1 MNFVDFCAG
10 IGGFRLG
17 LEKLGGK
24 SVYSCDIDEK
34 CEETYFAN
42 FGTYFDA
49 KDIAS
54 VDSNVLPEHKI
65 FCAGFPCQPFSIAG
79 KRKGFSDSR
88 SNVFNQIIR
97 LVQKSRPEVV
107 FLENVKH
114 LLYLERGETIKTI
127 LRLLNEQGYYTKYK
141 AVNSKYFG
149 IPQSRE
155 RLYIIGFRSKEAY
168 FKFSFPVEK
177 EVTKT
182 FKDIIDKGN
191 KEHPLSE
198 RWLEYLELYSGR
210 KSLKDMSFPVPK
222 TRVKLEKKPND
233 VSLEDC
239 VLQMRSSGIR
249 AIPVT
254 EPFPTFAV
262 SISGGGAMIPVYV
275 RERRHLNLLEMKRL
289 MGFPDAYV
297 FPVARTHAVK
307 QLANAVSPSVVT
319 KIGVKILEAINSRD
333 EAEEQKKRIVL
344 RNEMYQQASLFP

>member
-17 LEKLGGK
+17 LEILGGK

-54 VDSNVLPEHKI
+54 VEPDALHEYNI

-79 KRKGFSDSR
+79 KRKGFFDSR
-88 SNVFNQIIR
+88 SDVFDHIIR
-97 LVQKSRPEVV
+97 LIQESRPEVV

-114 LLYLERGETIKTI
+114 LLYLEQGETIKTI
-127 LRLLNEQGYYTKYK
+127 LRMLNEQGYYTKYK

-149 IPQSRE
+149 VPQSRE
-155 RLYIIGFRSKEAY
+155 RLYIVGFRSKEAY
-168 FKFSFPVEK
+168 YKFSFPVEK

-182 FKDIIDKGN
+182 FKDIVDEGN
-191 KEHPLSE
+191 GEHPLSA
-198 RWLEYLELYSGR
+198 RWLEYIELYSGR
-210 KSLKDMSFPVPK
+210 KSLNEMSFRVPK
-222 TRVKLEKKPND
+222 TRVKLEKKPD
-233 VSLEDC
+233 GVSLEEC

-262 SISGGGAMIPVYV
+262 SVSGGGAMIPVYV

-289 MGFPDAYV
+289 MGFPDTYV
-297 FPVARTHAVK
+297 FPVARTHAIK
-307 QLANAVSPSVVT
+307 QLANAVPPPVVT
-319 KIGVKILEAINSRD
+319 KIGEKIIKAINSSVG
-333 EAEEQKKRIVL
+333 EHKQRIVL
-344 RNEMYQQASLFP
+344 QSEMYQQASLFS